1 MNSNPRIRSNPSPT
15 ACLPCRNKH
24 LKCDG
29 QLPTCVRCAESGL
42 SCVFV
47 QSRRGYRGDRKKAS
61 LLDSTA
67 PSGSLQGSIPSTV
80 QRNLLLTGET
90 LFSASQGPTSSSG
103 ETQSVPM
110 TGYDDVDGEYPI
122 DVYYQYIHPAHPFVL
137 PRRVYLQNRAIL
149 PDHLKNA
156 MCFIASHHISTAS
169 SEAYEMKINHIF
181 GPTVPEDGFKVQS
194 LILITLASYARFE
207 RDKGTRA
214 LTAAIDLALKIGLNS
229 SDFAASQDSV
239 FQESWRRT
247 WWELYTITGLIS
259 LIAGLNLRLSQ
270 PLQMKLPTHCEEYE
284 TEQRFHVKTVQDM
297 QQRFT
302 AETNFKW
309 SSFAYRIEAMRILSS
324 VLDMAASPHPQADA
338 ANASI
343 SSFLLSLPE
352 EKREGV
358 KDDGETDEVMSC
370 ALMIVHLASI
380 CLHLPRSSLA
390 GIRGFKTVCGNDR
403 GKVVAEES
411 KVHHRAALRS
421 AKALSDL
428 ISSRTTLRTLSPCFS
443 CAIAFAA
450 AVQLAECL
458 LNKSPQSQ
466 HLKEYVQLELSA
478 LNVLGETWPIALV
491 VRSQLAQ
498 FSREVLGYRIQ
509 PPPEDACPDPMSTQ
523 MASEPTIPDES
534 WLQDLI
540 SEDMDFSADG
550 FLFAGP
556 NQ

>member
-1 MNSNPRIRSNPSPT
+1 MPT
-15 ACLPCRNKH
+15 
-24 LKCDG
+24 
-29 QLPTCVRCAESGL
+29 
-42 SCVFV
+42 
-47 QSRRGYRGDRKKAS
+47 
-61 LLDSTA
+61 
-67 PSGSLQGSIPSTV
+67 TV
-80 QRNLLLTGET
+80 HRNLLLTGDT
-90 LFSASQGPTSSSG
+90 LFPVSQGPTSSSD
-103 ETQSVPM
+103 ETHSVPM
-110 TGYDDVDGEYPI
+110 LGYDDSDTEYPI
-122 DVYYQYIHPAHPFVL
+122 DVYYRYIHPAHPFLL
-137 PRRVYLQNRAIL
+137 PRRLFLQNRSIF

-156 MCFIASHHISTAS
+156 MCFIASHHLANGS
-169 SEAYEMKINHIF
+169 SEVYEMKSNFIF
-181 GPTVPEDGFKVQS
+181 DPTIPDDGFKVQS
-194 LILITLASYARFE
+194 LILVTLVSYARFE

-214 LTAAIDLALKIGLNS
+214 LTTAIDLALRLGLNS
-229 SDFAASQDSV
+229 SDFAIGQDSV

-270 PLQMKLPTHCEEYE
+270 PPQMKLPTHCEEYE
-284 TEQRFHVKTVQDM
+284 TGQGFHVKTVQDM

-302 AETNFKW
+302 EETNFKW
-309 SSFAYRIEAMRILSS
+309 SSFAYRIEAMRILSN
-324 VLDMAASPHPQADA
+324 VLELAMSPQPQADA
-338 ANASI
+338 VNASI

-352 EKREGV
+352 EKREGM

-428 ISSRTTLRTLSPCFS
+428 ITSRTTLRTLSPCFS

-458 LNKSPQSQ
+458 LNKSPQAQ
-466 HLKEYVQLELSA
+466 ILKEYVQLELSA

-509 PPPEDACPDPMSTQ
+509 PPATEENCQEAMSSQ
-523 MASEPTIPDES
+523 MASDPTISDEP

-540 SEDMDFSADG
+540 SEDLDFSADG